1 MMSSVSTVP
10 SVQRAPGRRT
20 ITPAMRRARE
30 ELTLTPP
37 SFPSRADLLSL
48 INKGVRILGLSR
60 GAAQLLG
67 AMVRQ
72 TPNNAWEPD
81 NRPFVFARNATMLR
95 WIGGHESTLR
105 RYIREIAE
113 GGYLVPVDGRNGHRG
128 RRYTDGTE
136 QVGFDLSSLRYR
148 YPELTQRFQAVKA
161 YERAC
166 QALRDAMARLYQ
178 ELCYSGVALP
188 ETQMMSLRRLMRK
201 RREVQ
206 NKEHLEHLKTMMQD
220 IHAYYLTNG
229 QKPPVDNAFSDTSC
243 PSKLHGM
250 TAKNDTPYTTTKK
263 DKNSYE
269 VRPVALNE
277 RNCIDH
283 AACETSV
290 SARQTAQNGETVSR
304 LTDVLGG
311 FRGTSQFFLDVC
323 PTLRDLCTTARPKLA
338 DLMEAAEHLTQHLG
352 ISLHSWQQGCVI
364 LGREKTAISVIVMAA
379 RISRGADIRNR
390 EAYLRAMIER
400 GRLGMLRLD
409 RSLFGLRGDPDHAI
423 TPASTIRAKFR
434 AILAEHTAACA

>member
-1 MMSSVSTVP
+1 MSTLSTVL
-10 SVQRAPGRRT
+10 RAPGRRT
-20 ITPAMRRARE
+20 LTPAMMQARE
-30 ELTLTPP
+30 ELKRP
-37 SFPSRADLLSL
+37 SPATPSRAEIL
-48 INKGVRILGLSR
+48 GVLRNGFQCLGLSR
-60 GAAQLLG
+60 GAANLLET
-67 AMVRQ
+67 MVRH
-72 TPNNAWEPD
+72 TPSQDWDAGGS
-81 NRPFVFARNATMLR
+81 PFIFARNTTLLR
-95 WIGGHESTLR
+95 WIGRNDTTLR
-105 RYIREIAE
+105 RYIRELADRA
-113 GGYLVPVDGRNGHRG
+113 YLVPMDGRNGHRG
-128 RRYTDGTE
+128 RRYDHGANRA
-136 QVGFDLSSLRYR
+136 GFDLTSLRYR
-148 YPELTQRFQAVKA
+148 FPELKAQLNALKA
-161 YERAC
+161 YEYRC
-166 QALRDAMARLYQ
+166 QALRDEMTALYQ
-178 ELCYSGVALP
+178 EIGYYGASHV
-188 ETQMMSLRRLMRK
+188 TDSDKKSLRLLMRK
-201 RREVQ
+201 RLRLKAIEPLQ
-206 NKEHLEHLKTMMQD
+206 HLKTMMQD
-220 IHAYYLTNG
+220 VHAHYLKKAKN
-229 QKPPVDNAFSDTSC
+229 PPVDKGFSAE
-243 PSKLHGM
+243 PNPPEMAPM

-269 VRPVALNE
+269 VEPVALNE

-290 SARQTAQNGETVSR
+290 SSRQTAQNGETVSS

-364 LGREKTAISVIVMAA
+364 LGREKTAIAVIIMAA

-423 TPASTIRAKFR
+423 TPASAIRAKFR